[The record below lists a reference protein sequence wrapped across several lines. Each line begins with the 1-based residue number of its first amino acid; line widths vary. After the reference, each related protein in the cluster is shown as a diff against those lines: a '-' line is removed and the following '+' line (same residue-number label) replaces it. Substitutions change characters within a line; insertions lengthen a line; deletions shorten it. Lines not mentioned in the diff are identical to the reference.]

1 MREIRKFF
9 VLLIIF
15 VAVLSL
21 NAQEKPDAKYWIIF
35 KDKGVFKTNEVIT
48 PGSEAYEL
56 GKSLLTERAIK
67 RRLKVLNEENLIS
80 YDDLPLNEGYI
91 EVIESKGINIIA
103 KSRWFNGVSA
113 YLNLQ
118 EMETV
123 KKLDCVSGLFLMG
136 KYHNNS
142 IDNSGPVKIIELTD
156 IEDNSSILNT
166 ERLNYGKSY
175 DQVNQINVPKL
186 HNLGI
191 NGKGVMIAS
200 FDSGFEWRNH
210 EALRD
215 LNVIAEYDFINKD
228 DKTFNEISGQLY
240 TDRNDQSMH
249 GTATLSNLAGYKP
262 GKIIGTAY
270 GSDIILAKT
279 EYTVTETPMEE
290 DFYLEAAEWAEL
302 MGADI
307 ITSSLGYREFDEPFV
322 KNSYKYENY
331 DGKTAITTLAG
342 NKAAYYGVVVV
353 TSVGNNHQIDPPSIG
368 SPADGDS
375 IIAVGAVDQKGIITS
390 FSSNGPTS
398 DGRIK
403 PDVVALGYKN
413 FCTIGKNITG
423 NDSTY
428 GMMNGTSFSCPLT
441 AGVCALILSA
451 HPELTPMQVREALRN
466 TADRSNNPDN
476 VYGWGLVNAYYAALY
491 WGAVWSNEPE
501 VDMTT
506 DNGVKISI
514 SLASK
519 YLIEPGF
526 VKIYYTTSGEENL
539 IPKVMELSESLNDG
553 YNSGKYSVFLDDV
566 TDLSNLEFFFSY
578 RDEAGED
585 RYYPVKEPFKA
596 VK

>member
-1 MREIRKFF
+1 MREIRKYF
-9 VLLIIF
+9 VLLILF
-15 VAVLSL
+15 AAVLNL
-21 NAQEKPDAKYWIIF
+21 YAQDKPDAKYWIIF
-35 KDKGVFKTNEVIT
+35 KDKGAYKPSELIK
-48 PGSEAYEL
+48 PGSDAYES
-56 GKSLLTERAIK
+56 GKKQLTDRAIQ
-67 RRLKVLNEENLIS
+67 RRLKVLSEENLIT
-80 YDDLPLNEGYI
+80 YDDLPLNNEYI
-91 EVIESKGINIIA
+91 SSLESNGIKVIA

-113 YLNLQ
+113 YL
-118 EMETV
+118 TV
-123 KKLDCVSGLFLMG
+123 RELEIVKNTDFVSGLFLMG
-136 KYHNNS
+136 KFEKNN
-142 IDNSGPVKIIELTD
+142 IDDARPVSDEMSDFTD
-156 IEDNSSILNT
+156 VSRNADKNK
-166 ERLNYGKSY
+166 LNYGKSY
-175 DQVNQINVPKL
+175 EQVNQINVPKL

-200 FDSGFEWRNH
+200 FDSGFEWRDH
-210 EALRD
+210 ESLRN
-215 LNVIAEYDFINKD
+215 LNIVSEYDFINKD
-228 DKTFNEISGQLY
+228 GNTFNEISGQTY
-240 TDRNDQSMH
+240 ADRNDQSMH

-262 GKIIGTAY
+262 GKIIGPAY

-290 DFYLEAAEWAEL
+290 DFYLEAAEWAES

-307 ITSSLGYREFDEPFV
+307 ITSSLGYREFDEPFL

-342 NKAAYYGVVVV
+342 NRAAYYGVVVV
-353 TSVGNNHQIDPPSIG
+353 TSVGNNNQTQPPSIG

-375 IIAVGAVDQKGIITS
+375 IIAVGAVDANGLITG

-403 PDVVALGYKN
+403 PDVIAMGYKN
-413 FCTIGKNITG
+413 FCAIGKNLTG

-466 TADRSNNPDN
+466 TASKSRNPDN
-476 VYGWGLVNAYYAALY
+476 VYGWGLINAYDAALY

-501 VDMTT
+501 IDMKT
-506 DNGVKISI
+506 DNGIKISI

-519 YLIEPGF
+519 DMIEPGF
-526 VKIYYTTSGEENL
+526 VKIYYSTTGEDNL
-539 IPKVMELSESLNDG
+539 IPKVMELTEPLNDG
-553 YNSGKYSVFLDDV
+553 NNSGKYSVFLNDV
-566 TDLSNLEFFFSY
+566 TDFSNLEFFFSY
-578 RDEAGED
+578 RDKSGED
-585 RYYPVKEPFKA
+585 NYYPVKKPFKA

>member
-1 MREIRKFF
+1 MREIRKYF
-9 VLLIIF
+9 VLIILF
-15 VAVLSL
+15 AVAVVL
-21 NAQEKPDAKYWIIF
+21 NAQDKPDAKYWIIF
-35 KDKGVFKTNEVIT
+35 KDKGAYKSAELIQ
-48 PGSEAYEL
+48 PGSDAYEL
-56 GKSLLTERAIK
+56 GKKQLTDRAIQ
-67 RRLKVLNEENLIS
+67 RRLKVLSEENLIT
-80 YDDLPLNEGYI
+80 YDDLPLNNEYI
-91 EVIESKGINIIA
+91 SILESKGIKVIA

-113 YLNLQ
+113 YL
-118 EMETV
+118 TV
-123 KKLDCVSGLFLMG
+123 NQLKMIKDIDFVSGLFIMG
-136 KYHNNS
+136 KFEKNYS
-142 IDNSGPVKIIELTD
+142 DYSVPVNFEIFNPKDETQYGQI
-156 IEDNSSILNT
+156 NK
-166 ERLNYGKSY
+166 LNYGKSF
-175 DQVNQINVPKL
+175 DQVNQLNVPKL

-191 NGKGVMIAS
+191 NGKGVMVAS
-200 FDSGFEWRNH
+200 FDSGFEWRDH

-215 LNVIAEYDFINKD
+215 LNITAEYDFINKD
-228 DKTFNEISGQLY
+228 DKTFNEISGQVY

-249 GTATLSNLAGYKP
+249 GTATLSNLAGFKP
-262 GKIIGTAY
+262 GKIIGPAY

-290 DFYLEAAEWAEL
+290 DFYLEAAEWAES

-307 ITSSLGYREFDEPFV
+307 ITSSLGYREFDEPYL

-342 NKAAYYGVVVV
+342 NRATYFGVVVV
-353 TSVGNNHQIDPPSIG
+353 TSVGNNHQTQPPSIG

-375 IIAVGAVDQKGIITS
+375 IIAVGAVDASGLITG

-403 PDVVALGYKN
+403 PDIVAMGFKN
-413 FCTIGKNITG
+413 FCAIGKNLTG

-466 TADRSNNPDN
+466 TADKSGNPDN
-476 VYGWGLVNAYYAALY
+476 VYGWGLVNAYDAALY

-501 VDMTT
+501 IDMTT
-506 DNGVKISI
+506 DNGIKISI

-519 YLIEPGF
+519 DMIEPGF
-526 VKIYYTTSGEENL
+526 VKIYYSTTGKENL
-539 IPKVMELSESLNDG
+539 VPKVMEFVEPLNDG
-553 YNSGKYSVFLDDV
+553 NNSGKYSVFLDDV
-566 TDLSNLEFFFSY
+566 TDFSNLEFFFSY
-578 RDEAGED
+578 RDKSGED
-585 RYYPVKEPFKA
+585 NYYPVKEPFKA

>member
-1 MREIRKFF
+1 MQKIRKLF
-9 VLLIIF
+9 VLIILF
-15 VAVLSL
+15 IAIAGL
-21 NAQEKPDAKYWIIF
+21 NAQSKPDTKYWIIF
-35 KDKGVFKTNEVIT
+35 KDKGAYKSNEKVI
-48 PGSEAYEL
+48 PGSEAYNL
-56 GKSLLTERAIK
+56 GKSILTERAIQ
-67 RRLKVLNEENLIS
+67 RRMKVLSEENLITF
-80 YDDLPLNEGYI
+80 DDLPLNKEYI
-91 EVIESKGINIIA
+91 TSLESNGIKIIA
-103 KSRWFNGVSA
+103 QSRWFNGVSS
-113 YLNLQ
+113 YLSDAEL
-118 EMETV
+118 EKV
-123 KKLDCVSGLFLMG
+123 KELDFVSGLFLMG
-136 KYHNNS
+136 KFYSNA
-142 IDNSGPVKIIELTD
+142 IEPLIIELD
-156 IEDNSSILNT
+156 ESDGENQNLSNNK
-166 ERLNYGKSY
+166 LNYGKSY

-186 HNLGI
+186 HNIGI
-191 NGKGVMIAS
+191 TGKGVLVAS
-200 FDSGFEWRNH
+200 FDSGFEWRDH

-215 LNVIAEYDFINKD
+215 LNIIAEYDFINKD
-228 DKTFNEISGQLY
+228 DKTFNELNGQLF

-270 GSDIILAKT
+270 GSDILLAKT

-290 DFYLEAAEWAEL
+290 DFYLEAAEWAES

-342 NKAAYYGVVVV
+342 NKAAYFGVVVV
-353 TSVGNNHQIDPPSIG
+353 TSVGNNHQTQPPSIG

-375 IIAVGAVDQKGIITS
+375 IIAVGAVDAKGIITG

-403 PDVVALGYKN
+403 PDVVAMGFKN
-413 FCTIGKNITG
+413 FCSIGKNLTG

-466 TADRSNNPDN
+466 TADKSNNPDN
-476 VYGWGLVNAYYAALY
+476 VYGWGLVNAYNAALY

-519 YLIEPGF
+519 DLIEQGF

-539 IPKVMELSESLNDG
+539 IPKVMELTEPFDAN
-553 YNSGKYSVFLDDV
+553 NSGKYSVFLNDV

-578 RDEAGED
+578 RDKTGED
-585 RYYPVKEPFKA
+585 QYYPVKTPFKA